1 MHNQIWTRNMIHE
14 QKKETK
20 PASNKTRYEKPIL
33 IELDLAKESDSK
45 SLPSPFESGFRFNP
59 S

>member
-1 MHNQIWTRNMIHE
+1 MIHE

-20 PASNKTRYEKPIL
+20 SASNKTRYEKPIL
-33 IELDLAKESDSK
+33 IELDLAKESDAK
-45 SLPSPFESGFRFNP
+45 SLPSPFESGTRFNP